1 MESQLNTH
9 KHIFICI
16 FLFFSFFLFF
26 VLGWVEFQLVFF
38 ARHSTRKLILESIA
52 RQLRLRSHDRYE
64 LDLLLLFVYL
74 VVGVV
79 CLFFFSSFV
88 SVSAKGDLEL
98 KQNLWGSLVS
108 WKDQSLVLAVVAHFC
123 QQIRYQFIQLA
134 SFEISAKK
142 KPNDFA
148 FRSQYVPV
156 SRYRSD
162 GTDGSTKGSHNEVT
176 EIPHVISQ
184 INLCLM
190 RFYALKLTP
199 F

>member
-1 MESQLNTH
+1 M
-9 KHIFICI
+9 
-16 FLFFSFFLFF
+16 
-26 VLGWVEFQLVFF
+26 
-38 ARHSTRKLILESIA
+38 
-52 RQLRLRSHDRYE
+52 
-64 LDLLLLFVYL
+64 
-74 VVGVV
+74 
-79 CLFFFSSFV
+79 
-88 SVSAKGDLEL
+88 
-98 KQNLWGSLVS
+98 
-108 WKDQSLVLAVVAHFC
+108 
-123 QQIRYQFIQLA
+123 QLA

-148 FRSQYVPV
+148 FRSQHVPV

-199 F
+199 FFSLLRRSICSIVNCFVNYDITGFFRQRSVQLLTWAYISQNKIQSRPKKNRGVNWEKFPTKYRDLPIDRWGFKVLG